1 MRSIA
6 HAASSV
12 IVVEETSRRVA
23 ILAAFAFMAL
33 C

>member
-1 MRSIA
+1 MRAIA

-12 IVVEETSRRVA
+12 VVVEETSRRVA